1 MNIPQK
7 HQYLSYKK
15 IGQMADEFLNNYHP
29 NFSLP
34 IPIEEIAEQKLKLK
48 IIQKMNLKNDYDVD
62 GFLTSDLTTIFLDFN
77 MYLKYEGRTRFTI
90 AHEIGHLVLHKEV
103 FQKLNINSVEKLNS
117 ISTKLTDE
125 EYGWLEYQAYSF
137 ASQVLVPK
145 ELLINQLKKRL
156 GRIPS
161 REPLEIL
168 SPVVQDLPEI
178 FKVSDA
184 VILRRLQK
192 EEIIKSNS

>member
-29 NFSLP
+29 SLSLP

-48 IIQKMNLKNDYDVD
+48 IIQKMNLKNDYDAD
-62 GFLTSDLTTIFLDFN
+62 RFLTSDLTTIFLDFN